1 MKSPI
6 TPTVKPESSTH
17 RANAI
22 GSSRLD
28 VLDGWRG
35 LSILAVLASHML
47 PLGSK
52 SLQLNDMAG
61 PLGMA
66 LFFTLSGF
74 LITRFLL
81 HRSHVGDFLVRRFA
95 RILPLAWLAL
105 LITLPLV
112 QAPAA
117 DYLPNFLFYA
127 NLPPQHLTE
136 AASHFWSLG
145 VEMQFYL
152 GVALLVAVAGQR
164 GLLALPALCLAVTL
178 HRILAGAPVDI
189 VTWRRVDEIL
199 AGATLALACGGA
211 LGPRPTQWLGRLNA
225 WWVLPVFLASCHPA
239 GGSLNYLRPYLAALL
254 VGATLINPST
264 LQTRLLT
271 RRSLVYLASISFA
284 LYVIHHLLMFT
295 WLGEGD
301 TKLLKYLKRVPL
313 FAVTFALA
321 HVSTFY
327 FEHPCMAW
335 GKRLSERL
343 GWTPRARA
351 ITAAS

>member
-1 MKSPI
+1 MTTAS
-6 TPTVKPESSTH
+6 TPRSLLAEGQTQ
-17 RANAI
+17 
-22 GSSRLD
+22 RLD

-35 LSILAVLASHML
+35 LSILSVLASHML
-47 PLGSK
+47 PLGPK
-52 SLQLNDMAG
+52 GLRLNDTAG

-81 HRSHVGDFLVRRFA
+81 HRSHVGDFLVRRFT

-112 QAPAA
+112 NAPA
-117 DYLPNFLFYA
+117 DFYLPNFLFYA

-152 GVALLVAVAGQR
+152 GVALLAAVAGKR
-164 GLLALPALCLAVTL
+164 GLLALPVVCVAVSL
-178 HRILAGAPVDI
+178 HRIQAGTPVDI

-199 AGATLALACGGA
+199 AGATLALAFSGQ
-211 LGPRPTQWLGRLNA
+211 LGLRPTQWLGRINA

-239 GGSLNYLRPYLAALL
+239 SGPLNYLRPYLAALM
-254 VGATLINPST
+254 VGATLVSPT
-264 LQTRLLT
+264 AWQTRLLT
-271 RRSLVYLASISFA
+271 RKSLVYIATISFA
-284 LYVIHHLLMFT
+284 LYVIHHLLMYT

-301 TKLLKYLKRVPL
+301 TKVIKYIKRVPL
-313 FAVTFALA
+313 FLLTFALA

-327 FEHPCMAW
+327 FEHPCMNL
-335 GKRLSERL
+335 GKRLSRKL
-343 GWTPRARA
+343 GWSAAPPPQ
-351 ITAAS
+351 TAMTAD